1 MTEENL
7 FSEDQKRLG
16 FDLIV
21 NQVLEFCQMTMT
33 EDRILDLISVEGS
46 QLDYELGLTESFLQN
61 VQRGFTFRF
70 DLVKDLFKVLNK
82 TEIEG
87 AVLMTD
93 ELFELKTAL
102 VLLNEIKNTSLKE
115 YKSSESPYA
124 LFCSG
129 IDVNQFVLSLLEDT
143 IDHNG
148 NVKDDAS
155 PELKKLRDKIKKTQ
169 NFLTK
174 RVQSIMLHAIKNG
187 YAREDSLPTIRNGR
201 MVIPVRSENKRIL
214 EGLPHGESGTGQTA
228 YIEPKELFEHNNVLQ
243 ILLEDERSEVR
254 KILLQ
259 IVSLI
264 REDKEQLTG
273 EVYKLILFDFYQSKA
288 RLADKLSAIKPI
300 FSKSNFKIEEGYN
313 PLLVLKQGREETIPF
328 DLTLNNEQRVLLL
341 TGPNAGGKSILLKS
355 VGLMYLMFSHGFLV
369 PCSTESEFC
378 LFDSVFIDIG
388 DNQSI
393 DNELSTYSAH
403 LSKMKQTLECATA
416 DSLVLVDEFGTGT
429 EPDYGAALAESILN
443 KLNSKKVKGVFT
455 THFNSLKEYAEK
467 KEGVFNGA
475 MLFNMKSLSPTFL
488 FKAGNPGSSFAFEIG
503 KNLGLPEEIL
513 KEASLKLGSTRLDYD
528 NALLDLQD
536 KNRELHEQ
544 IQANKRK
551 ELNLQELKTSYQE
564 LKENLESR
572 KDAIQL
578 KAEKN
583 ALKLLKETQ
592 IELKRFKEQYKES
605 KGESRVDLKKN
616 LEKKTEK
623 LSVKLGEKPTINKK
637 VEVGDSVRHRIK
649 GFEGEVLAIKKD
661 KATVSNNG
669 FEWKSAISELVV
681 TNSGANTPKPKRSN
695 IGSQMLEKRVTFSQD
710 LDVRGKRTE
719 EALNLVD
726 KFINDAIVLGME
738 SVRVIHGK
746 GEGIL
751 RQMIRNQLQGT
762 AHVGKTGDEHIDFGG
777 SGITVVELL

>member
-1 MTEENL
+1 MTELDL

-16 FDLIV
+16 FDVIV

-33 EDRILDLISVEGS
+33 EDRILDLLSVDSG
-46 QLDYELGLTESFLQN
+46 QLEYELNLTESFLQN

-70 DLVKDLFKVLNK
+70 DLVKDLFNVLNK

-102 VLLNEIKNTSLKE
+102 VLLNEIKKTSLKE
-115 YKSSESPYA
+115 YKSTENPYA
-124 LFCSG
+124 EFCSG

-155 PELKKLRDKIKKTQ
+155 PELKKLREKIKKTQ

-174 RVQSIMLHAIKNG
+174 RVQSIMFNAIKNG

-201 MVIPVRSENKRIL
+201 MVIPVRSENKRVL

-259 IVSLI
+259 IVALI
-264 REDKEQLTG
+264 RDDKEQLTG

-288 RLADKLSAIKPI
+288 RLAEKLSGVKPVI
-300 FSKSNFKIEEGYN
+300 TESNFKIEEGYN
-313 PLLVLKQGREETIPF
+313 PLLVLKQGNEETVPF
-328 DLTLNNEQRVLLL
+328 DLILNDDQRILLL

-369 PCSTESEFC
+369 PCSDESEFC

-403 LSKMKQTLECATA
+403 LSKMKETLECAT
-416 DSLVLVDEFGTGT
+416 DKSLVLVDEFGTGT

-443 KLNSKKVKGVFT
+443 KLNSKSVKGVFT

-513 KEASLKLGSTRLDYD
+513 KEASQKLGSARLDYD

-564 LKENLESR
+564 LKDNLESR
-572 KDAIQL
+572 KDSIQL

-592 IELKRFKEQYKES
+592 VELKRFKEKYKES
-605 KGESRVDLKKN
+605 KGESRIDLKKN

-623 LSVKLGEKPTINKK
+623 LSEKLGEKPTINKA

-649 GFEGEVLAIKKD
+649 GFDGEVLSIKKNQ
-661 KATVSNNG
+661 ATVSNNG
-669 FEWKSAISELVV
+669 FEWKSAVSELVV
-681 TNSGANTPKPKRSN
+681 TNAGVNKPKAKRSN
-695 IGSQMLEKRVTFSQD
+695 IGSQMLEKRVTFNPD

-719 EALNLVD
+719 EALNIVD
-726 KFINDAIVLGME
+726 KFINDAIVLGVE
-738 SVRVIHGK
+738 SVRIIHGK